1 MLHPVSSFP
10 VQPTSARSP
19 SGRAT
24 HAATTPASDM
34 PISNPRGTQSLDF
47 AVSREKLFLTPAE
60 LIQLTGCRRR
70 SNQIAQLMK
79 MKIPYML
86 NDCDEPVVLTAALL
100 QKIGIGQPLQAPAW
114 ESNYKPSSNP
124 RGKRHGR

>member
-24 HAATTPASDM
+24 HAATTPASDT
-34 PISNPRGTQSLDF
+34 PISNPRGLKSLDF
-47 AVSREKLFLTPAE
+47 CPWHERLFVTPAE